1 MSKKF
6 FVLMSI
12 LLVAAMVFTGCSKP
26 ADAPEVATPDAPT
39 DEPAPE
45 PTGEKILRANNA
57 SEPGSLDPALAQ
69 GTHESWV
76 LDHSFEGL
84 MKLDQEGHVASGMA
98 EDYKISDDFLT
109 YTFTLRDGIKWSN
122 GDPVTAEDFEFAWKR
137 AIDPELAA
145 DYAFQIADYVKGGNA
160 YLSGEGSL
168 DDVAIKALD
177 DKTLEV
183 TLEAPTAYFLE
194 LTAFYTYYPVNKNV
208 VEANPDWAKSAD
220 THVSNGPF
228 YLTEWEHDAS
238 LKMRKNDNYYDA
250 DKVHLDGIDLTIID
264 DENTTWQAYEGGEYD
279 LLLPIPQAVV
289 AKMKDEGNPELV
301 LGGEVGTYYFNL
313 NNDVKPF
320 NNAKVRKG
328 LSYAL
333 DKATI
338 TDKIAQ
344 GGQMPAEG
352 VVPFGMFDEDGKEYR
367 DKVGNLIPYD
377 LDLAKN
383 LFEEGLAEEGMTID
397 DFNSKGFVLLY
408 NTQESH
414 KKIAQ
419 AAQEMWRTNLG
430 IEIGLEN
437 VDFQVKLDREKAG
450 DYDISRAGW
459 IGDYMDPM
467 TFIDLWYS
475 KSSFNDAN
483 YNNPKYDE
491 LVLKAK
497 STADQKVRFEAM
509 REAENILM
517 DEMPIVPV
525 YFYTQPYAQKPYVTG
540 VYKPL
545 VNYPRLT
552 YADINK

>member
-1 MSKKF
+1 
-6 FVLMSI
+6 
-12 LLVAAMVFTGCSKP
+12 
-26 ADAPEVATPDAPT
+26 
-39 DEPAPE
+39 
-45 PTGEKILRANNA
+45 
-57 SEPGSLDPALAQ
+57 
-69 GTHESWV
+69 
-76 LDHSFEGL
+76 
-84 MKLDQEGHVASGMA
+84 
-98 EDYKISDDFLT
+98 
-109 YTFTLRDGIKWSN
+109 
-122 GDPVTAEDFEFAWKR
+122 
-137 AIDPELAA
+137 
-145 DYAFQIADYVKGGNA
+145 
-160 YLSGEGSL
+160 
-168 DDVAIKALD
+168 
-177 DKTLEV
+177 
-183 TLEAPTAYFLE
+183 
-194 LTAFYTYYPVNKNV
+194 
-208 VEANPDWAKSAD
+208 
-220 THVSNGPF
+220 
-228 YLTEWEHDAS
+228 
-238 LKMRKNDNYYDA
+238 
-250 DKVHLDGIDLTIID
+250 
-264 DENTTWQAYEGGEYD
+264 
-279 LLLPIPQAVV
+279 
-289 AKMKDEGNPELV
+289 
-301 LGGEVGTYYFNL
+301 
-313 NNDVKPF
+313 
-320 NNAKVRKG
+320 
-328 LSYAL
+328 
-333 DKATI
+333 
-338 TDKIAQ
+338 
-344 GGQMPAEG
+344 
-352 VVPFGMFDEDGKEYR
+352 
-367 DKVGNLIPYD
+367 
-377 LDLAKN
+377 
-383 LFEEGLAEEGMTID
+383 MTID